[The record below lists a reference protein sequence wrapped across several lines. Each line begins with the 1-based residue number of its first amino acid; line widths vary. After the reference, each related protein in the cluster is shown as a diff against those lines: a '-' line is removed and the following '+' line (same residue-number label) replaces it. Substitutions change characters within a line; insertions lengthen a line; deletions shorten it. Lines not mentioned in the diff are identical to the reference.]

1 MSLFVEWGS
10 WIGYFM
16 GFLLL
21 LKFYNSVKHQLSI
34 HPACCNWKAKWSI
47 SQINWPLLKSP
58 RYQLPTMSFQGVLST
73 DVFTLS
79 AEWHVMLMKAVRTRN
94 GHLQVEMVQDPPSG
108 PGIRAPPT
116 GGSLQNKASPNQ
128 LHLFLGSLNTKT
140 IIRYFSLVT
149 IILKG
154 TYSLIN

>member
-34 HPACCNWKAKWSI
+34 HPACCNWQAKWSI
-47 SQINWPLLKSP
+47 SQLNWPLLRSP
-58 RYQLPTMSFQGVLST
+58 RYQLPTMSFQRVLST
-73 DVFTLS
+73 DFFTLS
-79 AEWHVMLMKAVRTRN
+79 AEWHVMLMKAVWTRN
-94 GHLQVEMVQDPPSG
+94 GHLQVEMVRDPPSG

-128 LHLFLGSLNTKT
+128 SHLFWGSLNIKT
-140 IIRYFSLVT
+140 IMILLFGNNYFKRNIFLD
-149 IILKG
+149 
-154 TYSLIN
+154 

>member
-1 MSLFVEWGS
+1 
-10 WIGYFM
+10 M

-58 RYQLPTMSFQGVLST
+58 RYQLPTMSFQRVLST